1 MTQQERTL
9 VVHTGGIGDF
19 LLACPSIER
28 LGREG
33 RVELLGRKDR
43 LELAVAGGIAQAAY
57 GLESVGFDSVFDRPT
72 QKLREFLAP
81 FERVVVWMTD
91 RDGGIRRGLEECKV
105 ESIDIH
111 PGLPPEGWT
120 RHASAYYLD
129 CLGMSDGAEL
139 RLDIAPGPEQ
149 YDIVLHPG
157 SGSLDKNWPL
167 ENYLA
172 LASKLE
178 SSGRE
183 IAWCVGPAELER
195 ESREFSRILR
205 DARRIETES
214 LVDLAAALAA
224 ARQYIG
230 NDSGVTHLA
239 AAVGCPTIALFGPT
253 EPAVWAPRGCR
264 VLKFGEVHPD
274 LLVEMLKDSRG

>member
-1 MTQQERTL
+1 MTQQKKTL

-43 LELAVAGGIAQAAY
+43 LELAVAGGIAQATH

-72 QKLREFLAP
+72 QKLREFLTR
-81 FERVVVWMTD
+81 FQRVVVWMAD
-91 RDGGIRRGLEECKV
+91 SDGGIRRGLEVCNAER
-105 ESIDIH
+105 IDIH
-111 PGLPPEGWT
+111 PGLPPAGWT

-129 CLGMSDGAEL
+129 CLGMPEGPEL
-139 RLDIAPGPEQ
+139 RLAIAPGPEQ

-157 SGSLDKNWPL
+157 SGSLGKNWPL

-178 SSGRE
+178 SFGRE
-183 IAWCVGPAELER
+183 IAWCVGPVELER
-195 ESREFSRILR
+195 GSSEFSRIPR
-205 DARRIETES
+205 NARRIDIES
-214 LVDLAAALAA
+214 LVDLAALLAA

-264 VLKFGEVHPD
+264 VLTFEEAHPD